1 MRKLGLLIIAILGL
15 SFSSQASHLLGGEIT
30 WECLPNGQF
39 RFYLTLFRDCSGIN
53 LGTSASI
60 SSNSPAG
67 SISMSIVPGW
77 PKDVSND
84 CTKSCTS
91 SGLTPQDGII
101 QEFKYQSNPITLN
114 GVPPATGWYFYYT
127 SCCRPGGMANT
138 NASNYYLRAIMY
150 PYAINGVN
158 QNTYPCFDNSPNFL
172 EAPRVRTCNG
182 YSYTYNNLASDKEL
196 DSLYFAWAP
205 PSDAFSGGTFG
216 GIAFTGG
223 YSYTNPIPGTVTF
236 NNKAGQI
243 NITGNNS
250 QGSFVT
256 CMVVEAYKDCQKV
269 AEVYRDIPMIFQ
281 NCPNYT
287 NSPPDMTISNLPGF
301 PVLTPSTDSLVWS
314 TTVYAGQ
321 QVKFRI
327 TANDYDLQPNF
338 LPQNVIF
345 KGSGGQLGIPYTS
358 ATNCLYTAPCAT
370 IVPVAP
376 QTGYTKPSNNR
387 VEFDWQTNCDHLSYR
402 PSACSSPRST
412 YLFYLKM
419 EDNACPVPATSLR
432 TIAITV
438 QSTIPQPPDLS
449 NSCVNIQPNG
459 DVSFD
464 WVPPVDTGY
473 NWDYYVIY
481 KSGSRN
487 GPFSPIDTIPN
498 YLTTSYTDVGAS
510 NGPAF
515 YVVKHFGGCDYFSVN
530 SDTVAAMNLSITPI
544 PPTNSSVAQLNW
556 FAMHSPDTVLDY
568 EIYRRTTNGVW
579 GMIAGTQDTMYRDT
593 VNICG
598 ANLEYQVRVNNSC
611 NSNIVS
617 GFFSDQNNL
626 DVIRID
632 SVSVANGQSIAA
644 WSQTTQGDATDY
656 IVLKFI
662 QGQGWVPVDTVP
674 VGTQTWTYANSQA
687 TTMIENF
694 KVVTMD
700 SCGNVSS
707 ELNTKYHRNIWL
719 RSNLDACDNKMRLS
733 WNSYKN
739 WPGGVQEYR
748 VMVDE
753 TDDLGNFTPN

>member
-196 DSLYFAWAP
+196 DSLFFAWAP

-287 NSPPDMTISNLPGF
+287 NSPPDMVIANLPGY
-301 PVLTPSTDSLVWS
+301 PVLTPSADSLVWS

-358 ATNCLYTAPCAT
+358 STNCLYTAPCAT

-464 WVPPVDTGY
+464 W
-473 NWDYYVIY
+473 
-481 KSGSRN
+481 
-487 GPFSPIDTIPN
+487 
-498 YLTTSYTDVGAS
+498 
-510 NGPAF
+510 
-515 YVVKHFGGCDYFSVN
+515 
-530 SDTVAAMNLSITPI
+530 
-544 PPTNSSVAQLNW
+544 
-556 FAMHSPDTVLDY
+556 
-568 EIYRRTTNGVW
+568 
-579 GMIAGTQDTMYRDT
+579 
-593 VNICG
+593 
-598 ANLEYQVRVNNSC
+598 
-611 NSNIVS
+611 
-617 GFFSDQNNL
+617 
-626 DVIRID
+626 
-632 SVSVANGQSIAA
+632 
-644 WSQTTQGDATDY
+644 
-656 IVLKFI
+656 
-662 QGQGWVPVDTVP
+662 
-674 VGTQTWTYANSQA
+674 
-687 TTMIENF
+687 
-694 KVVTMD
+694 
-700 SCGNVSS
+700 
-707 ELNTKYHRNIWL
+707 
-719 RSNLDACDNKMRLS
+719 
-733 WNSYKN
+733 
-739 WPGGVQEYR
+739 
-748 VMVDE
+748 
-753 TDDLGNFTPN
+753 